1 MTKSLVGRWAEE
13 GENTIEFFDDDEM
26 ENAENQDE
34 KRAEN
39 HEHSDKNR

>member
-1 MTKSLVGRWAEE
+1 MTKSLVDRWAEE
-13 GENTIEFFDDDEM
+13 GENTIEIFDDDEM

-39 HEHSDKNR
+39 HEHNDKK

>member
-1 MTKSLVGRWAEE
+1 MTKSLVDRWAEE
-13 GENTIEFFDDDEM
+13 GENTIEFFDDDET

-34 KRAEN
+34 NGAEK